1 MVDFA
6 AEGSYGVNSSVLPL
20 SNVIIVVDF
29 QYESRTMPINIDLF
43 IFISLL
49 KPVHFILGIK
59 YKTIRIIRRLIFCAI
74 YFVRKTIL
82 DPKLLDRGCPL
93 RTANV
98 YAFLLQIIDDS
109 NLIYKL
115 FQMLRLPLGSW

>member
-74 YFVRKTIL
+74 YCVCKTIL
-82 DPKLLDRGCPL
+82 A
-93 RTANV
+93 T
-98 YAFLLQIIDDS
+98 F
-109 NLIYKL
+109 
-115 FQMLRLPLGSW
+115 